1 MFFGT
6 SYILQQ
12 LFNGIVLG
20 SIYALLALGMAIIY
34 GILGLINFA
43 HGALITMGAFCFYF
57 IFSALEWPFWISLLL
72 AICFGGLIGYLLE
85 LIGYRKLRGSSGL
98 SLLIT
103 SLGIYIFVENLAKLI
118 VSPQPYAFSAPDF
131 LDQIVNFYITFRV
144 IDLFIIAT
152 SILIMIIFA
161 IFIKRNKI
169 GIAMRGISENVETAK
184 LVGINVDQVII
195 WTFVVASSIAALTGF
210 MWGAKYGQIAYD
222 MGFMPGVIAF
232 VAVVIGGIGSIP
244 GAVVGGFLIGL
255 IQTFVVGFMPGGWS
269 IYRDAIVFTLLII
282 VLLIKPSGVLGRKES
297 VE

>member
-1 MFFGT
+1 MIFGT

-12 LFNGIVLG
+12 IFNGIVLG

-43 HGALITMGAFCFYF
+43 HGALITMGAFCFYY
-57 IFSALEWPFWISLLL
+57 IFSQFQLPFFLTLLL
-72 AICFGGLIGYLLE
+72 TIFFGGLLGYLLE
-85 LIGYRKLRGSSGL
+85 LIGYRKLRGSPGIA
-98 SLLIT
+98 LLIT
-103 SLGIYIFVENLAKLI
+103 SLGIYIFIENLVKLM
-118 VSPQPYAFSAPDF
+118 VTPQPYAFSIPNF
-131 LDQIVNFYITFRV
+131 LGQIVNFYITFRV

-152 SILIMIIFA
+152 TIFIMFVFS

-169 GIAMRGISENVETAK
+169 GIAMRGISESVDTAQ

-232 VAVVIGGIGSIP
+232 VAIVMGGIGSIP
-244 GAVVGGFLIGL
+244 GSVVGGFLIGL
-255 IQTFVVGFMPGGWS
+255 IQTFVIGFLPPGWT

-282 VLLIKPSGVLGRKES
+282 VLLIKPSGIMGRKES
-297 VE
+297 IE